1 MSIEPELSIVVSFL
15 CFAWIFAKK
24 VYPAVVKQ
32 LDDHIDS
39 VKAKIHE
46 AERLKDE
53 ANSALKNAY
62 VKKRDIET
70 IIQENQKKSEE
81 KIARLR
87 EENEILLQTL
97 RKRYEDT
104 LKSQLEADF
113 MKQKNELIK
122 RLSDL
127 LIEKLTEKI
136 KSSPTNDVTISREE
150 LEKLL

>member
-1 MSIEPELSIVVSFL
+1 MSIEPEVSIVVSFL

-32 LDDHIDS
+32 LDDHIDA
-39 VKAKIHE
+39 VKEKIHE

-53 ANSALKNAY
+53 ANAALKNAY
-62 VKKRDIET
+62 VRKDDIEK
-70 IIQENQKKSEE
+70 IIEENRKNSEE

-97 RKRYEDT
+97 RKRYEDS
-104 LKSQLEADF
+104 LKNQLEAAF
-113 MKQKNELIK
+113 VKQKNELIEK
-122 RLSDL
+122 LSDL

-136 KSSPTNDVTISREE
+136 KNSPTNDVMISKDE
-150 LEKLL
+150 LKKLL